1 MAETETRTCTAA
13 TGSECWPYTGKA
25 CGKPAVGVVVV
36 RFPGPLTNEF
46 EYYCTEHEGVAAH
59 EGELHPFTKEED

>member
-25 CGKPAVGVVVV
+25 CGKPAIGTLIV
-36 RFPGPLTNEF
+36 RNPDPLQNEF
-46 EYYCTEHEGVAAH
+46 EYYCTEHEEVAAH
-59 EGELHPFTKEED
+59 EGGLFPFPKKED